1 MKKFNIKKHYNKF
14 IEPHYAK
21 IINYAKYTKHEYR
34 EIFILAIIILFS
46 CIIYLSLPVFYNYES
61 FDKELRNKIYKD
73 FKFDIKNIKG
83 ITYSIIPKPHFL
95 IETSNLF
102 FSTDSEKELA
112 KINNLKVFLSLAN
125 LHNKEKINIK
135 EIKINKANFYL
146 NNIIIKNFHKHLQ
159 ANITKPIKINNSIF
173 FYLDKNDVV
182 TTISPI
188 KNFEY
193 FIDIKKRE
201 KILNILGKIFDTDY
215 NYNWKKDYSIPK
227 ISKSNLIFKN
237 PNIKIIN
244 QIEKNSENR
253 IFNGVVKAK
262 FLNNEL
268 NLTYS
273 YNKNKNK
280 IKIKT
285 INGNSNINDK
295 VQMIGDIELNPFFF
309 NVNLNLLDIDFN
321 LITQK
326 LFLYIYSINNFIHP
340 NFNGNLILKLSNL
353 DNRSFENAVFNFKF
367 IEKQIKLD
375 QSKINLNEIGK
386 INFSGFEYLEKDNKL
401 FLKLQMELKVN
412 DQNKFYRRFQIPKK
426 NRINLKKIHF
436 DLQKDVD
443 ENVYFISNIKYNS
456 DDKSKKENKTA
467 SELETYQINNIQ
479 KLIKIIKEEFEKIN

>member
-1 MKKFNIKKHYNKF
+1 
-14 IEPHYAK
+14 
-21 IINYAKYTKHEYR
+21 
-34 EIFILAIIILFS
+34 
-46 CIIYLSLPVFYNYES
+46 
-61 FDKELRNKIYKD
+61 
-73 FKFDIKNIKG
+73 
-83 ITYSIIPKPHFL
+83 
-95 IETSNLF
+95 
-102 FSTDSEKELA
+102 
-112 KINNLKVFLSLAN
+112 
-125 LHNKEKINIK
+125 
-135 EIKINKANFYL
+135 
-146 NNIIIKNFHKHLQ
+146 
-159 ANITKPIKINNSIF
+159 
-173 FYLDKNDVV
+173 
-182 TTISPI
+182 
-188 KNFEY
+188 
-193 FIDIKKRE
+193 
-201 KILNILGKIFDTDY
+201 
-215 NYNWKKDYSIPK
+215 
-227 ISKSNLIFKN
+227 
-237 PNIKIIN
+237 
-244 QIEKNSENR
+244 
-253 IFNGVVKAK
+253 
-262 FLNNEL
+262 
-268 NLTYS
+268 
-273 YNKNKNK
+273 
-280 IKIKT
+280 
-285 INGNSNINDK
+285 
-295 VQMIGDIELNPFFF
+295 MIGDIELNPFFF

-426 NRINLKKIHF
+426 NIINLKKIHF